1 MVPQDSTS
9 EIQLQTTTNIFAP
22 NVVNDKQM
30 QQKKY
35 WRAQNKPKGETNNQ
49 SFTFQ
54 GSEKI
59 PKKRIRKK
67 HKENG

>member
-35 WRAQNKPKGETNNQ
+35 WRAQN
-49 SFTFQ
+49 
-54 GSEKI
+54 
-59 PKKRIRKK
+59 
-67 HKENG
+67 